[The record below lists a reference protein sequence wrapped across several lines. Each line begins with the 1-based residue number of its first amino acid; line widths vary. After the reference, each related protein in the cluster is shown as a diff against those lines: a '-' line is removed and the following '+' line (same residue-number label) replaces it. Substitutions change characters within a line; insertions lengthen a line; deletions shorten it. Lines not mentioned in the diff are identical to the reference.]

1 VQVSGGLRLDEIVAR
16 LGGVLEG
23 DGAVVVRQV
32 GSLLS
37 AGEGSIAFLANPK
50 YRQQLH
56 RTQAAAVILP
66 PQFSAE
72 TSLPRIV
79 YPNAYAYYARVV
91 ALLNPPLRGRPGVG
105 AGAVVK
111 SALPDSAS
119 VGENVV
125 IGEGATIGEN
135 VIVHPGCVI
144 GDGVAIGD
152 DSLLYPNVV
161 IYRGC
166 LIGKR
171 AIIHAG
177 AVIGGGVAI
186 GDDSLL
192 YPNVVIYRGCLI
204 GKRAIIHAGAVIGG
218 DGFGFAKDGER
229 WVKIPQV
236 GRVVIGD
243 DVEIGVNT
251 SIDRGAL
258 DDTVIGNGVK
268 LDNQI
273 QIGHNVIIGDHA
285 AMAGCVGI
293 AGSTRIG
300 RRCTVGGAGMIIGH
314 LELADDVH
322 ISAGSMATRRRP
334 TAGQY
339 TSIFPLSAHHEWL
352 HNAAHI
358 KRLARLAERVAEL
371 EKKLEIRDISS

>member
-1 VQVSGGLRLDEIVAR
+1 MSRGLRLDEIVGS

-23 DGAVVVRQV
+23 DGSVVVSQV

-37 AGEGSIAFLANPK
+37 AAEGRIAFLANPK
-50 YRQQLH
+50 YRQQLKQT
-56 RTQAAAVILP
+56 RAAAVIVP
-66 PQFSAE
+66 PRFVDE
-72 TSLPRIV
+72 TVLPRIV
-79 YPNAYAYYARVV
+79 HPNPYAYYARVV
-91 ALLNPPLRGRPGVG
+91 ALLNPARRRRAGVH

-111 SALPDSAS
+111 SPLPDSTS

-125 IGEGATIGEN
+125 IGERVQIGEN
-135 VIVHPGCVI
+135 VTFYPGCIV
-144 GDGVAIGD
+144 GDDVVIGD
-152 DSLLYPNVV
+152 DSLLYANVV
-161 IYRGC
+161 VHDGC
-166 LIGKR
+166 
-171 AIIHAG
+171 
-177 AVIGGGVAI
+177 
-186 GDDSLL
+186 
-192 YPNVVIYRGCLI
+192 VV

-218 DGFGFAKDGER
+218 DGFGFAKDGEQ
-229 WVKIPQV
+229 WLKIPQI

-251 SIDRGAL
+251 AIDRGAL
-258 DDTVIGNGVK
+258 DDTVIGDGVK

-273 QIGHNVIIGDHA
+273 QIGHNVSIGDHT

-322 ISAGSMATRRRP
+322 VSAGSMVTRSLSRP
-334 TAGQY
+334 GQY
-339 TSIFPLSAHHEWL
+339 TSIFPLDAHQEWL
-352 HNAAHI
+352 HNAAQI

-371 EKKLEIRDISS
+371 ERKLEMREKTS

>member
-1 VQVSGGLRLDEIVAR
+1 MSGGLRLDEIVAC
-16 LGGVLEG
+16 LGGELRGEG
-23 DGAVVVRQV
+23 SVVVSQV

-37 AGEGSIAFLANPK
+37 AGEGQIAFLSDSR
-50 YRQQLH
+50 YRQQLQS
-56 RTQAAAVILP
+56 TQATAVIVP
-66 PQFSAE
+66 PQFSDAS
-72 TSLPRIV
+72 SLPRIV
-79 YPNAYAYYARVV
+79 HPNAYAYYARVV
-91 ALLNPPLRGRPGVG
+91 ALLNPVRQRRAGVHPR
-105 AGAVVK
+105 AVVH
-111 SALPDSAS
+111 SPLPPSAS

-125 IGEGATIGEN
+125 IGERVRIGEK
-135 VIVHPGCVI
+135 VTLYPGCVV
-144 GDGVAIGD
+144 GDDVVIGD

-161 IYRGC
+161 VYQRC
-166 LIGKR
+166 
-171 AIIHAG
+171 
-177 AVIGGGVAI
+177 V
-186 GDDSLL
+186 
-192 YPNVVIYRGCLI
+192 I

-229 WVKIPQV
+229 WLKIPQI
-236 GRVVIGD
+236 GRVLIGD

-258 DDTVIGNGVK
+258 DDTVISDGVK

-273 QIGHNVIIGDHA
+273 QIGHNVSIGENT

-322 ISAGSMATRRRP
+322 ISAGSMVTKSLPRP
-334 TAGQY
+334 GQY
-339 TSIFPLSAHHEWL
+339 TSIFPLEGHHEWL
-352 HNAAHI
+352 HNAAQI

-371 EKKLEIRDISS
+371 EKKVEPREKTS